1 MRIALKT
8 SGAMV
13 VGGEVEEFKQA
24 VLRDEQ
30 KEFDFRVEFYWDMRF
45 QGVYRSLHNNQAW

>member
-24 VLRDEQ
+24 VLNAQ
-30 KEFDFRVEFYWDMRF
+30 KEFAFRVEIYWDMRF